1 MNSLEDEIRSLN
13 LFKKLLREKIENYS
27 TSLKNDL
34 EIMNSE
40 EVTKDYRLINIYR
53 VLIEE
58 KQLLT
63 DYIFFVDEI
72 LNVLKINKREL
83 ILKKILILVR
93 RRARIKYLR
102 SLLSEIES
110 I

>member
-1 MNSLEDEIRSLN
+1 MNSLDDEIRSLN

-27 TSLKNDL
+27 TSLKYDL
-34 EIMNSE
+34 EIINSE

-63 DYIFFVDEI
+63 DYIFLVDEI
-72 LNVLKINKREL
+72 LNILNINDGNIIK
-83 ILKKILILVR
+83 KKIQILIR
-93 RRARIKYLR
+93 RWARIKYLR
-102 SLLSEIES
+102 CLLSELETL
-110 I
+110 